1 MIDLYSDSDIKIA
14 GSKPSRDIEK
24 RREKTAAPNVPNK
37 EKTENAKALG
47 KRVALEFIRDSKD
60 SSFPDENEDFEMAAQ
75 RRLLLSFTATV
86 GFEQFCPDDTLCG
99 IAQKSFIDTVKKEDN
114 GLYKAS
120 SDTGAFSFYY
130 LAYRRGS
137 EILTAYRFIIDFRR
151 QYRKTPAKQLR
162 DTEIRYCQ
170 DEGNKKGVGHT
181 LGSISEDDCPQTP
194 PVTRSQGLCRNKKTL
209 IERLE

>member
-120 SDTGAFSFYY
+120 NDTGAFSFYY

-137 EILTAYRFIIDFRR
+137 EIDRR
-151 QYRKTPAKQLR
+151 IGQTFAMLCSHDGDPVYQELGETLYCWFLSVVKKAA
-162 DTEIRYCQ
+162 TEL
-170 DEGNKKGVGHT
+170 NLK
-181 LGSISEDDCPQTP
+181 
-194 PVTRSQGLCRNKKTL
+194 
-209 IERLE
+209 